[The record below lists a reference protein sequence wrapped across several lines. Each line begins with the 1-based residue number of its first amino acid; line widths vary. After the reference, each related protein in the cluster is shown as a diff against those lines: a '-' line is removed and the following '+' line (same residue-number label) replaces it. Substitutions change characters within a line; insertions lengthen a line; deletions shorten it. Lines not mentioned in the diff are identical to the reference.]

1 MLHFEL
7 VYPKI
12 SQTGLLHV
20 SQFMRVCV
28 NKWPREVIFKSCSN
42 LTYEVNTVLLLINT
56 KLLDKKIFDLIH

>member
-20 SQFMRVCV
+20 SQFMRVCF
-28 NKWPREVIFKSCSN
+28 NKWSREVIFNSCSN
-42 LTYEVNTVLLLINT
+42 LTYEVNTVLLLINAT
-56 KLLDKKIFDLIH
+56 KLLDKKKSLI

>member
-12 SQTGLLHV
+12 PQTGLLHV

-28 NKWPREVIFKSCSN
+28 NKYPREVIFNLCSN
-42 LTYEVNTVLLLINT
+42 LTYEVNTVLLLINST
-56 KLLDKKIFDLIH
+56 KLFDKKNL